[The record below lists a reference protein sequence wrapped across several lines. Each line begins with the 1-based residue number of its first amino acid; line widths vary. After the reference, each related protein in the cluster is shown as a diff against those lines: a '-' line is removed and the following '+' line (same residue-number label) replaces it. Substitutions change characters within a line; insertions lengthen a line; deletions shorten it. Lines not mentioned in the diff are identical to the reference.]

1 MGPTV
6 DNVKIFSAVL
16 QEQCFNHSASMKMIP
31 AHSPIIK
38 CMLSTKYKKWSTD
51 SSYGRGAKSKL
62 VLIEI
67 IIIEVTAK
75 NKLARLLPE
84 DLTWNRDIATW
95 ACYTS
100 LTACGFKWLIP
111 SQVSFAI
118 YRWSCIYV
126 RKCASIVA
134 CVCMCVCLCMCILVC
149 IIMDP
154 PVLSEKNFS
163 LGEPSAE
170 TDLHHSS
177 LV

>member
-1 MGPTV
+1 
-6 DNVKIFSAVL
+6 
-16 QEQCFNHSASMKMIP
+16 MIP

-134 CVCMCVCLCMCILVC
+134 CVCMCVFMYVHTCVYNYG
-149 IIMDP
+149 
-154 PVLSEKNFS
+154 S
-163 LGEPSAE
+163 PSAE
-170 TDLHHSS
+170 RETFLFGRAICWNRPAPFILSIIAMQERIEWKNDI
-177 LV
+177 